1 MDNLQ
6 VVDWYFLKH
15 DSEGPDE
22 TAQIAAIEAQRSGK
36 LIFTRFDGDRTVDH
50 DPVPLL
56 LDALMT
62 GKDREGALA
71 AARQA
76 HNQWWAMDCTDRE
89 YGQEELMELMNQRA
103 FVLTAVATVHVWNRD
118 FTVADRIQPEF
129 LPNSN
134 LWSGHRREV
143 MELYLVHLIFHKEY
157 GRVEAIFQDPDFKE
171 AFLDYYDL
179 YRSVLDPHYEFQSKQ
194 GPFLATVNKVNQYC
208 RQTGRK
214 VLFGAV

>member
-1 MDNLQ
+1 
-6 VVDWYFLKH
+6 
-15 DSEGPDE
+15 
-22 TAQIAAIEAQRSGK
+22 
-36 LIFTRFDGDRTVDH
+36 
-50 DPVPLL
+50 
-56 LDALMT
+56 
-62 GKDREGALA
+62 
-71 AARQA
+71 
-76 HNQWWAMDCTDRE
+76 MDCTDRE